1 MADTVEKEK
10 KEEKAVV
17 DISAFFN
24 RKNEEDGAWFEPNF
38 NGTPLGI
45 EFKVIGSNSNAA
57 AKETADYKREMA
69 QIEGIKDEVKKND
82 REMDAIARYA
92 AALVRDVRAKG
103 NVAAQLNG
111 KPLTYTKEAVYEI
124 MLNSSVIARA
134 VLNFSFAD
142 GNFINKNQL

>member
-1 MADTVEKEK
+1 
-10 KEEKAVV
+10 
-17 DISAFFN
+17 
-24 RKNEEDGAWFEPNF
+24 
-38 NGTPLGI
+38 
-45 EFKVIGSNSNAA
+45 
-57 AKETADYKREMA
+57 MA